1 MDSEVTEDVRF
12 NKEGGELFKSGR
24 YVEAAERYQ
33 SAILADRSNS
43 PVYFCNL
50 SAAYLKLAK
59 FALAE
64 TAAHTSL
71 VRDARSIKAR
81 FRRAMA
87 RKELGRLAEA
97 LVLASLLT
105 TAPMNPEGLN
115 AYREISAA
123 YAASK
128 GPRISPEDIVEADF
142 PAAYGSVLKM
152 KFERATP
159 SSVPPQGYYPLG
171 NLGTPPDPGRTDPLM
186 FATCRAC
193 KASKNRNDI
202 KTCRKCQRANYC
214 NAACQRADWASHKE
228 SCNRPPDNNLTIR
241 FGRELPDHVYIR
253 THLLFYGARA
263 LGLLA
268 ATDPTVPSTRLLLVI
283 VDMVPLP
290 DPASE
295 RKRIRIKQ
303 LLAAPLAVLPE
314 EIEETHAEII
324 GRTQLMYPATP
335 LVGVCILT
343 SGVYG
348 QDEETRY
355 RVVAL
360 PLPPFLR
367 RDDAKLPLRSHS
379 FGVERTITMDLD
391 FLHASLEDELRTDM
405 DNHYKL
411 QT

>member
-1 MDSEVTEDVRF
+1 MPITVRSVRF

-50 SAAYLKLAK
+50 SAAYLKLPK

-81 FRRAMA
+81 YRRPTA
-87 RKELGRLAEA
+87 RKQLGRLAEA
-97 LVLASLLT
+97 LVDLASLLT
-105 TAPMNPEGLN
+105 TAPTNPEGLN
-115 AYREISAA
+115 AYREISKA

-128 GPRISPEDIVEADF
+128 GPRISPEDIVEADL
-142 PAAYGSVLKM
+142 PPAYGSVLKM
-152 KFERATP
+152 KIEGVTP
-159 SSVPPQGYYPLG
+159 SSVPPQGYHLVG
-171 NLGTPPDPGRTDPLM
+171 NLGTPPDPSRIEPLV

-193 KASKNRNDI
+193 NTSKNSSDI
-202 KTCRKCQRANYC
+202 KTCRKCKRAKYC
-214 NAACQRADWASHKE
+214 NAACQRADWVSHKE
-228 SCNRPPDNNLTIR
+228 SCNRPPDNNVTIR
-241 FGRELPDHVYIR
+241 LGRDHVYIR

-268 ATDPTVPSTRLLLVI
+268 ATDPTVPSTRLLVVI

-295 RKRIRIKQ
+295 RKRMRIKQ
-303 LLAAPLAVLPE
+303 LLAAPLAVLSE
-314 EIEETHAEII
+314 ELKESHAEII

-343 SGVYG
+343 SGVYDQG
-348 QDEETRY
+348 EKTRY
-355 RVVAL
+355 RFMAL
-360 PLPPFLR
+360 PISPSFC
-367 RDDAKLPLRSHS
+367 RDDARLPLRSHS

-391 FLHASLEDELRTDM
+391 FLHASLEDELRLDM

-411 QT
+411 QA